1 MDTTRQYEKTIQL
14 RIDKKIS
21 SLKEFIYQ
29 LKENQ
34 TLLTI
39 ETDREALI
47 NACNSLEKYEEISNQ
62 LHNSEETKVETQ
74 EGKFLPNFHD

>member
-1 MDTTRQYEKTIQL
+1 MESTKQNQRSIL
-14 RIDKKIS
+14 ISIDRKIS

-29 LKENQ
+29 LKDNQ

-39 ETDREALI
+39 EADREALI

-62 LHNSEETKVETQ
+62 LHNTQ
-74 EGKFLPNFHD
+74 STYQLTN

>member
-21 SLKEFIYQ
+21 ALKEFIYQ
-29 LKENQ
+29 LKDNQ

-39 ETDREALI
+39 KADREALK
-47 NACNSLEKYEEISNQ
+47 NACNSLKKYEEISNQ
-62 LHNSEETKVETQ
+62 LHNS
-74 EGKFLPNFHD
+74 

>member
-1 MDTTRQYEKTIQL
+1 MDTTRQYEKTIRL

-21 SLKEFIYQ
+21 ALKEFIYQ

-34 TLLTI
+34 TLITI
-39 ETDREALI
+39 KADREALI

-62 LHNSEETKVETQ
+62 LYNS
-74 EGKFLPNFHD
+74 

>member
-1 MDTTRQYEKTIQL
+1 MDTTRQYERTIQL

-21 SLKEFIYQ
+21 ALKEFIYQ
-29 LKENQ
+29 LKDNQ

-39 ETDREALI
+39 KADREALI

-62 LHNSEETKVETQ
+62 LYNS
-74 EGKFLPNFHD
+74 